1 MEKKVGK
8 CLLDNWVE
16 ERAVADLADDASQ
29 EQIQRDGHRGI
40 FSMNLESKMEDMT
53 SLKSAYTPPVAP
65 GVRERGIRGELLA
78 KLITQRISEEVHAE
92 FNPVT
97 PTTDFS
103 STTHRDF
110 TGGGFVPLPP
120 TTTKNHDYKC
130 DQAITFWSENHQ
142 HIQRTTAVR
151 TTDSP
156 FKRCAQFSTPITQQL
171 NDQ

>member
-1 MEKKVGK
+1 TTRTSTAAMEKKVGK

-40 FSMNLESKMEDMT
+40 FSMNLESKMEDIT

-65 GVRERGIRGELLA
+65 GVRERGTLVICVVYHVIYN
-78 KLITQRISEEVHAE
+78 K

-120 TTTKNHDYKC
+120 TTTKNY
-130 DQAITFWSENHQ
+130 IETLFWLFCF
-142 HIQRTTAVR
+142 QRTTAVR